1 MAVYFGKLE
10 EFNTANGDD
19 WVQYIERMEY
29 YFLANEITD
38 ALKQR
43 SILISS
49 MGQKAYKILRN
60 IVAPE
65 KPTDV
70 SFTNLVS
77 AMTSH
82 FSPPPSEIVQRF
94 RFNSRVRKPGETVA
108 AYIAELRALSE
119 HCNYGNTLESTLRDR
134 LVCGANDPQIQ
145 KRLLAED
152 RLTFKKALEISLALE
167 AAIKDTKQLQAAIS
181 TTTPGY
187 PAVLMHKV
195 REGEKSLQSIKCY
208 RCGKANHKAP
218 ECRYKD
224 SVCSKCKKREHL
236 AKVCRNT
243 KSTLS
248 QSRSEPSQTNIV
260 IPEAQA
266 PEEYQLFSIL
276 EEGTRNHTKPLTVLV
291 NINDQ

>member
-1 MAVYFGKLE
+1 MFTLPHIGNEDLFRITAMAVYFGKLE
-10 EFNTANGDD
+10 EFDTANGDD
-19 WVQYIERMEY
+19 WVQYIERMEH

-38 ALKQR
+38 VSKQR

-70 SFTNLVS
+70 SFKNLVS

-119 HCNYGNTLESTLRDR
+119 YCKYGDTLESILRDR
-134 LVCGANDPQIQ
+134 LVCGINDPQIQ
-145 KRLLAED
+145 KRLSAED
-152 RLTFKKALEISLALE
+152 KLTFKKALEISLALE
-167 AAIKDTKQLQAAIS
+167 AATKDTKQLQAATS
-181 TTTPGY
+181 ATSPGY
-187 PAVLMHKV
+187 PAVLMHNV
-195 REGEKSLQSIKCY
+195 REGEKPPQHVKCY

-218 ECRYKD
+218 ECRHKD
-224 SVCSKCKKREHL
+224 AICTKCKK
-236 AKVCRNT
+236 
-243 KSTLS
+243 KSTLGKGVS
-248 QSRSEPSQTNIV
+248 Q
-260 IPEAQA
+260 
-266 PEEYQLFSIL
+266 YQ
-276 EEGTRNHTKPLTVLV
+276 EHTPTVKV
-291 NINDQ
+291 